1 MTESE
6 GASGG
11 AGIREALGRRTAAGG
26 SGRSRPCTA
35 ELRRVSALAGSC
47 RKVRRDSERHA
58 SAAPQ
63 KLRRFECFGS
73 PGKRPLGSG
82 LQGTQPGPGA
92 LFRVVPAV
100 PGNEG
105 RTLPAQSWGEKAERI
120 WRDLRCWPRS
130 APHPAPARRR
140 PHRGTRPGSAAQQP
154 LQELWR
160 RLAAASCPGSSSG
173 PGGRRRWVTGW
184 RLENRACGT
193 SRRCK
198 AAGSSAW
205 FFGFYQI
212 HVLLNLVVAPSG
224 LRIVHTFYP
233 AARFIPDLGSPFK
246 AAARVQPERSSSAPG
261 RPSCGREE
269 PSHRLTPG
277 TDQGLDAPLPAGRS
291 HRMAEPRR
299 PGSPPLGAQPP
310 PPCSEGRVECPQA
323 APTALLTHPPGS
335 SSGTHNKGKRPHWE
349 RSCAALANR
358 SAQLQRVCETQARRV
373 K

>member
-11 AGIREALGRRTAAGG
+11 AGIREARGRRTAAGG

-35 ELRRVSALAGSC
+35 ELRRVSGLAGSC

-120 WRDLRCWPRS
+120 WRDFRCWPRS

-140 PHRGTRPGSAAQQP
+140 PHSGTRPGSAAQQP

-198 AAGSSAW
+198 AEGSSAW

-246 AAARVQPERSSSAPG
+246 AAAPHPAAP
-261 RPSCGREE
+261 
-269 PSHRLTPG
+269 
-277 TDQGLDAPLPAGRS
+277 PAGEKNHRTAS
-291 HRMAEPRR
+291 HLALTRAWMPRFL
-299 PGSPPLGAQPP
+299 PEGHTAWQSPAGP
-310 PPCSEGRVECPQA
+310 A
-323 APTALLTHPPGS
+323 APHSELSLRPPARKAGWSARRRHPRLFSPTPLVLRLARITKGKDHTGRGAVLHWLTALLS
-335 SSGTHNKGKRPHWE
+335 FSGFAKPKRE
-349 RSCAALANR
+349 G
-358 SAQLQRVCETQARRV
+358 
-373 K
+373 